1 MSHRA
6 TTCGE
11 LDAALADAAAHPD
24 DLVFIEAVVTE
35 LDVPPLLE
43 ELAAAIAK
51 ANKAAGN

>member
-1 MSHRA
+1 MAQSGWR
-6 TTCGE
+6 E

-51 ANKAAGN
+51 ANKAAGH